1 MTFLA
6 ILIQYCKFIM
16 QRPLKR
22 GILGASTIILSK
34 GIDKYAFLCGLNL
47 YETVVTKHFNTSF
60 HSEFHSESHSEFMR
74 QNVKIVMW
82 YQTGQQLNK
91 MHQCVLAA
99 LPMAWPSP
107 VYTNELLKFL
117 WWLVKTTALL
127 VAHFLTGF
135 SLTAIIYEKTTP
147 LTAYLCTKVWRILTL
162 HWSKNSHYIAN
173 QSCS

>member
-1 MTFLA
+1 
-6 ILIQYCKFIM
+6 
-16 QRPLKR
+16 
-22 GILGASTIILSK
+22 
-34 GIDKYAFLCGLNL
+34 
-47 YETVVTKHFNTSF
+47 
-60 HSEFHSESHSEFMR
+60 
-74 QNVKIVMW
+74 
-82 YQTGQQLNK
+82 
-91 MHQCVLAA
+91 MHQCVQAA
-99 LPMAWPSP
+99 LPMMAWPSP

-173 QSCS
+173 QSCSWQVISIQWPYVLAIIKDCESYKYEIFSLPIEDMIISTKSVDRSLSNMIPILVPL